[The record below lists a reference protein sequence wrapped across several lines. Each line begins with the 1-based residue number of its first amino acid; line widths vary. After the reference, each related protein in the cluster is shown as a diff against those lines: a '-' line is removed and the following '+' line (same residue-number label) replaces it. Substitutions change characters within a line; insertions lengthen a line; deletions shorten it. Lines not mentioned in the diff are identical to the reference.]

1 MTWMEIVIV
10 HELHYMPWYAFDL
23 LVHEGFIDQK
33 PYRLIFKGILVHFFN
48 FFFKRFKTAVNPIHC
63 DRNCIGKWT
72 CDFYYNGQ
80 RIQKTLKFART
91 KKEAEQAEAVIMNQ
105 VFQQAYGLDKK
116 PDKRFEEFVVE
127 TFLPYSEA
135 NKKSFYLD
143 VLICR
148 VLVQAFKGKTIR
160 QITPPVIE
168 SFKQTFLATPT
179 KFGRKR
185 SKTSVNYHLSILSK
199 IFSLAVD
206 SDLIE
211 SNPSFKVKKLKNNNQ
226 RERVLSDEEESRLFE
241 ALVDNQLVKNIVIVA
256 INTGMRRGE
265 IFNLKWFDVDFG
277 RGLIQIRE
285 SKSGKK
291 RIVPMNIAVKELLNA
306 LIRNSE
312 YVFPSPKTNG
322 KLTDIKHSFSRALKV
337 AGIPD
342 FCFHDL
348 RHTAA
353 TRMADGGAD
362 AFTLMRILGHS
373 DIRMTTRYTHA
384 TDQSLRRAVANL
396 DASRQFSDESVTETK
411 RQP

>member
-1 MTWMEIVIV
+1 MTV
-10 HELHYMPWYAFDL
+10 
-23 LVHEGFIDQK
+23 
-33 PYRLIFKGILVHFFN
+33 R
-48 FFFKRFKTAVNPIHC
+48 KRK
-63 DRNCIGKWT
+63 DRATWI
-72 CDFYYNGQ
+72 CDFYYNGE
-80 RIQKTLKFART
+80 RITKTLKFART
-91 KKEAEQAEAVIMNQ
+91 KKEAEQAETVIMNQ
-105 VFQQAYGLDKK
+105 VFQRAYGLDSK
-116 PDKRFEEFVVE
+116 PDKRFEDFVVE

-148 VLVQAFKGKTIR
+148 VLVEAFKGKTIR
-160 QITPPVIE
+160 QITPPAIE
-168 SFKQTFLATPT
+168 SFKQKFLATPT

-206 SDLIE
+206 ADLIE

-226 RERVLSDEEESRLFE
+226 RERVLSDDEESSLFE
-241 ALVDNQLVKNIVIVA
+241 ALGDNQLVKNIVTIA
-256 INTGMRRGE
+256 LHTGLRRGE
-265 IFNLKWFDVDFG
+265 IFNLRWFDVDFH
-277 RGLIQIRE
+277 RGLIQVRE

-291 RIVPMNIAVKELLNA
+291 RFVPMNVTVRELLNS
-306 LIRNSE
+306 LERNSE

-322 KLTDIKHSFSRALKV
+322 KLTDIKHSFTSALRTAEIKE
-337 AGIPD
+337 

-353 TRMADGGAD
+353 TRMADAGAD

-396 DASRQFSDESVTETK
+396 DASRQFSNQLATK
-411 RQP
+411 TKGHLHEVP